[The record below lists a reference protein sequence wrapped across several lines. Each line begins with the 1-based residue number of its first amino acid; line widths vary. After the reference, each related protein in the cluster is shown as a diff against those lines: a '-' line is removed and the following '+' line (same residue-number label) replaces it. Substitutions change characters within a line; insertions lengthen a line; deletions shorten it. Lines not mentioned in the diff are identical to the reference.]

1 VQAPVLGQRNDVLG
15 EGADGLGLD
24 LGGFNLAVADELGH
38 LVLLEVSGSFLPEF
52 FPPCVFPSLCCC

>member
-1 VQAPVLGQRNDVLG
+1 VLG